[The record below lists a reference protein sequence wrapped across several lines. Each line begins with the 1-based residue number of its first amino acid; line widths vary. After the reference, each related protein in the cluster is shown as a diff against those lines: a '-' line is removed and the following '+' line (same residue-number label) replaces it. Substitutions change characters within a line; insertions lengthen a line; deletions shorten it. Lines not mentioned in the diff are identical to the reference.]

1 MELIKTSEKILIWM
15 YRENI
20 TGQKIANEIGITRQA
35 GSNKLKSNIFSIA
48 DMLAIKRLGFKD

>member
-35 GSNKLKSNIFSIA
+35 WSNKLKSNIFSIA
-48 DMLAIKRLGFKD
+48 DMLAIKRMGFKE